1 MKKNLRLLCLGLAA
15 ATFTC
20 SFAQEDMTSLLKNT
34 DMEQGAKGWA
44 FDGEQVMGKNTK
56 NLFTRPGFYGMSGAV
71 LEAWNGNPATGL
83 GDSYIMQRVG
93 GGELPN
99 GTYVFGAYVGAS
111 KQNHRKAITVQENG
125 KNVTKGYEFWSNRD
139 SIQGVYL
146 FANEATVAVGTN
158 NPDWNDSFY
167 ESHSG
172 KFNVAVNLTEDYARP
187 GYLTVGL
194 RYEGTN
200 ANYVVWDNPTL
211 YYFGEMSEAEALD
224 AMAKID
230 MQAIIEVADTF
241 ITKGIVMQN
250 DTLADLQAAIEA
262 ADAKNTTAATLW
274 EDSEALFFQLGM
286 ARKSQNDYANLKKNI
301 ETATEVYNCDAWQFV
316 TEDYLPML
324 GDFLKVAEEAYAAKE
339 MDRAALTE
347 LRNELNYYVGAVKI
361 DSVWQAQE
369 ALWSFIDEV
378 GNKVGQPGGYSEMQ
392 LNTLNELNEE
402 LNDTLELINEVW
414 GEPYNE
420 EYINPN
426 NYWPYVARIYA
437 AIENVKNNPISM
449 EYTRMPI
456 EFKQTSTG
464 WFDGVDATFNT
475 AKNLVAYTSPMYRFE
490 GKISNF
496 RITVKKNK
504 NGGAYFCLSEL
515 EFFDGNGAK
524 IAVDETMLSSNADHN
539 TLNPGAEDGGGIAAL
554 FDGNYDSFFHS
565 AWQNM
570 PSESHYLEVN
580 LPNGG
585 YDVFSFRMVS
595 RANNGYDQSHT
606 FPGEMIISTPMP
618 KRDALEATVARAK
631 ALNAYSGS
639 EIGFYANDFSYLTD
653 AIAAIEAALVGYPS
667 ENECDAMD
675 KDLKRQINKFE
686 SEEDKSINL
695 PVEGKEYHLVS
706 GYTEFY
712 NKQTVEKAITIHTD
726 TIKSLWWENAAAAN
740 ALQKFVFEPIMEDG
754 EPFVKEEVVNNS
766 DNSTTTIAYYAYTV
780 KNVGTGLY
788 VDSAFID
795 NKLRVVEQAT
805 DTVFLKS
812 LGRGQWNIIVKG
824 SQLHCGD
831 HNGGNVGGDN
841 GAYGGTWGVSSAIV
855 SYGGGL
861 DGCSAWFIREMPT
874 LPLDVKVAGTEF
886 KSACYHFDP
895 ANTIT
900 LTANKACAFKNLALY
915 DLLGNAIEVAD
926 VVVEGNKATIT
937 VENNIVGCAFAF
949 TNSEGVSTVSFNAFQ
964 YTAAV
969 ELLQAAYDAAV
980 AVAPIEG
987 NDVMQYADITEYT
1000 AALAKAEAMIE
1011 SGAPTEE
1018 AIAAMIAELEA
1029 AVAALKPNM
1038 PVAGKYYHI
1047 YSALDKFENNHGY
1060 KMTLYTKDSQLWWA
1074 NENELEWNRLW
1085 QFEAATEAELNTV
1098 VVKTV
1103 DGKKVPDTEKVAEYL
1118 GKAFYIKSVATG
1130 KYIGKADGASTQLP
1144 MASTKSETV
1153 PYTITSLQEGNA
1165 VAIAGANNAGHRLH
1179 GAGHGEGKNKSGSI
1193 VYWNS
1198 GLGTASMWAIS
1209 EAQYDATDIDF
1220 TEIEDENK
1228 AVVKGTFDLFGR
1240 RVVAPTAPGIYIVDG
1255 KKKYIKK

>member
-241 ITKGIVMQN
+241 IKKGIVMQN
-250 DTLADLQAAIEA
+250 DTLADLQTAIEA
-262 ADAKNTTAATLW
+262 AAAKSTTAATLW

-402 LNDTLELINEVW
+402 LNDTLLFFDEHY
-414 GEPYNE
+414 GEPYDK

-437 AIENVKNNPISM
+437 AIENVKNNPLSG
-449 EYTRMPI
+449 EYTKMPI
-456 EFKQTSTG
+456 EIHAGEGGRVEGATQIASGAYNGLYEYKSPLYTFANPVENFK
-464 WFDGVDATFNT
+464 
-475 AKNLVAYTSPMYRFE
+475 
-490 GKISNF
+490 
-496 RITVKKNK
+496 ITVKKAA
-504 NGGAYFCLSEL
+504 GGNAYFCISKLA
-515 EFFDGNGAK
+515 FFDKNGEQ
-524 IAVDETMLSSNADHN
+524 IELTEDNVSSEYDHN
-539 TLNPGAEDGGGIAAL
+539 VLNPNGTDGQGVPGMLDDDA
-554 FDGNYDSFFHS
+554 DTYFHS
-565 AWQNM
+565 AWANI
-570 PSESHYLEVN
+570 PAGYHSIDVT

-585 YDVFSFRMVS
+585 YTAFSFQMIS
-595 RANNGYDQSHT
+595 RKGQAHQ
-606 FPGEMIISTPMP
+606 FPGEIQINAPMP
-618 KRDALEATVARAK
+618 KREALEATLARAK

-667 ENECDAMD
+667 EDECDAMD

-726 TIKSLWWENAAAAN
+726 TIKSLWWENAAAAS

-766 DNSTTTIAYYAYTV
+766 DNTTTTIAYYAYTV

-831 HNGGNVGGDN
+831 HNGGNVGGDD

-855 SYGGGL
+855 AYGGGL

-949 TNSEGVSTVSFNAFQ
+949 TNSEGVSTVSFNALQ

-1085 QFEAATEAELNTV
+1085 QFVPATEAELTALK
-1098 VVKTV
+1098 VKDVTI
-1103 DGKKVPDTEKVAEYL
+1103 PAY
-1118 GKAFYIKSVATG
+1118 YIKSVATG
-1130 KYIGKADGASTQLP
+1130 KYIGKVDGKSSQIP

-1153 PYTITSLQEGNA
+1153 PYTITSLQQGNA
-1165 VAIAGANNAGHRLH
+1165 VAIAGANDASNRLH

-1209 EAQYDATDIDF
+1209 EAKYDATDIDF

>member
-167 ESHSG
+167 ESHSA

-211 YYFGEMSEAEALD
+211 YYFEGMNEEEALD

-230 MQAIIEVADTF
+230 MQNIIEVADTF
-241 ITKGIVMQN
+241 VTKGIVMQN

-262 ADAKNTTAATLW
+262 AAAKNTTAATLW
-274 EDSEALFFQLGM
+274 EDSEALFWQLGK
-286 ARKSQNDYANLKKNI
+286 ARKSQSDYANLKKNI
-301 ETATEVYNCDAWQFV
+301 ETATKVYNCENWLYV

-324 GDFLKVAEEAYAAKE
+324 GDFLVVAEEAYEAKE
-339 MDRAALTE
+339 MDRAELTA

-361 DSVWQAQE
+361 DSVWQASDE
-369 ALWSFIDEV
+369 LTAFIDEV
-378 GNKVGQPGGYSEMQ
+378 ANKVGQPGGYSEMQ

-402 LNDTLELINEVW
+402 INDTLAFFDEHY

-426 NYWPYVARIYA
+426 NYWPYVARIYD
-437 AIENVKNNPISM
+437 AIEKVKNNPLTG
-449 EYTRMPI
+449 EYTKMPI
-456 EFKQTSTG
+456 EIHAGEGGRVEGATLISGGAYNGLYEYKSPLYTFANPVENFK
-464 WFDGVDATFNT
+464 
-475 AKNLVAYTSPMYRFE
+475 
-490 GKISNF
+490 
-496 RITVKKNK
+496 ITVKKAADGK
-504 NGGAYFCLSEL
+504 AYFTLSKL
-515 EFFDGNGAK
+515 AFFDANGAV
-524 IAVDETMLSSNADHN
+524 IELTEENVTSAYDHNSISGNTADGQGIPGMLDDNAD
-539 TLNPGAEDGGGIAAL
+539 T
-554 FDGNYDSFFHS
+554 YFHS
-565 AWQNM
+565 AWANI
-570 PSESHYLEVN
+570 PAGYHSIEVT

-585 YDVFSFRMVS
+585 YSAFSFQMIS
-595 RANNGYDQSHT
+595 RKGQPHQ
-606 FPGEMIISTPMP
+606 FPGEIIIAAPMP
-618 KRDALEATVARAK
+618 KREALEATLARAK

-653 AIAAIEAALVGYPS
+653 AIATIEAALVTYPA
-667 ENECDAMD
+667 EDECEAMD
-675 KDLKRQINKFE
+675 KNLKRLISQFDGD
-686 SEEDKSINL
+686 EDKSINL
-695 PVEGKEYHLVS
+695 PVEGKEYHIVS
-706 GYTEFY
+706 GFTGYYE
-712 NKQTVEKAITIHTD
+712 KQYVEKAMTVHTD
-726 TIKSLWWENAAAAN
+726 TINALWWENATAAS
-740 ALQKFVFEPIMEDG
+740 ALQKFVFYPVMEDG
-754 EPFVKEEVVNNS
+754 EQVIKEDVK
-766 DNSTTTIAYYAYTV
+766 DNGDGTTTTTAYYAYTV

-788 VDSAFID
+788 IDSAFV
-795 NKLRVVEQAT
+795 NKKLLVVKEAA

-812 LGRGQWNIIVKG
+812 LGCGQWNIMVNNG
-824 SQLHCGD
+824 TLHTAD
-831 HNGGNVGGDN
+831 HNSGNVGG
-841 GAYGGTWGVSSAIV
+841 ATWGDNYSSYPHKDGQWGVTSGIV
-855 SYGGGL
+855 SYGGDL
-861 DGCSAWFIREMPT
+861 NSASAWYIREMPT
-874 LPLDVKVAGTEF
+874 LPLDVKVSGTEF

-900 LTANKACAFKNLALY
+900 LTANKACAFENLALY

-949 TNSEGVSTVSFNAFQ
+949 TNSEDVSTVSFNAYQ
-964 YTAAV
+964 YTPV
-969 ELLQAAYDAAV
+969 IELLQAAYDAAV

-1000 AALAKAEAMIE
+1000 AALAKAEAMLE
-1011 SGAPTEE
+1011 AGAATEA
-1018 AIAAMIAELEA
+1018 AIKAMVAELEA

-1038 PVAGKYYHI
+1038 PEAGKYYHI

-1085 QFEAATEAELNTV
+1085 QFVPATEAELTALK
-1098 VVKTV
+1098 VKDVTI
-1103 DGKKVPDTEKVAEYL
+1103 PAY
-1118 GKAFYIKSVATG
+1118 YIKSVATG
-1130 KYIGKADGASTQLP
+1130 KYIGKADNASTQIP

-1153 PYTITSLQEGNA
+1153 PYTITSLQQGNA
-1165 VAIAGANNAGHRLH
+1165 VAIAGANDAGHRLH
-1179 GAGHGEGKNKSGSI
+1179 GAGHGEGKNKSGTI

-1209 EAQYDATDIDF
+1209 EAQYNATDIDF

>member
-34 DMEQGAKGWA
+34 DMEQGVKGWA
-44 FDGEQVMGKNTK
+44 FDGAQVMGKNTK

-71 LEAWNGNPATGL
+71 LEAWNSNPATGL

-146 FANEATVAVGTN
+146 FANESKVAVGTN

-211 YYFGEMSEAEALD
+211 YYFGEMSEADALD

-241 ITKGIVMQN
+241 IKKGIVMQN
-250 DTLADLQAAIEA
+250 DTLADLQTAIAAA
-262 ADAKNTTAATLW
+262 TATAKNTTAATLW
-274 EDSEALFFQLGM
+274 EDSETLFWQLGKV
-286 ARKSQNDYANLKKNI
+286 RKSQSDYANLKKNI
-301 ETATEVYNCDAWQFV
+301 ESATKVYEDPYWTSEECWTAEFIPALEECLAA
-316 TEDYLPML
+316 
-324 GDFLKVAEEAYAAKE
+324 AEAAYAATE
-339 MDRAALTE
+339 LDRAALTE
-347 LRNELNYYVGAVKI
+347 LRTKLNYYVGAVKF
-361 DSVWQAQE
+361 DSVYVAQE
-369 ALWSFIDEV
+369 ELALFIEEV
-378 GNKVGQPGGYSEMQ
+378 KANVNKPGGYSAAQAAE
-392 LNTLNELNEE
+392 LEALAEEVADSIAGFENEWAL
-402 LNDTLELINEVW
+402 W
-414 GEPYNE
+414 SYGEI
-420 EYINPN
+420 EYEDCVCNPN
-426 NYWPYVARIYA
+426 VLFPYVARIYA
-437 AIENVKNNPISM
+437 AMEKVRNNPLANAG
-449 EYTRMPI
+449 EYTKMPI
-456 EFKQTSTG
+456 EIPAGEGGRVEGATEIASGDYKGLWEYKSPLYTFANPVESFK
-464 WFDGVDATFNT
+464 
-475 AKNLVAYTSPMYRFE
+475 
-490 GKISNF
+490 
-496 RITVKKNK
+496 ITVKKSA
-504 NGGAYFCLSEL
+504 GGDAFFTLSKL
-515 EFFDGNGAK
+515 AFFDEDGAAIELTK
-524 IAVDETMLSSNADHN
+524 DNVTSAYDHN
-539 TLNPGAEDGGGIAAL
+539 SISGNTADGQGIPGMLDDDAAT
-554 FDGNYDSFFHS
+554 YFHS
-565 AWQNM
+565 AWNNS
-570 PSESHYLEVN
+570 PAGYHSIEVT

-585 YDVFSFRMVS
+585 YSAFSFQMIS
-595 RANNGYDQSHT
+595 RKGQPHQ
-606 FPGEMIISTPMP
+606 FPGEIIIAAPMP
-618 KRDALEATVARAK
+618 KREALEATLAGAK

-653 AIAAIEAALVGYPS
+653 AIAAIEAALVGYPA
-667 ENECDAMD
+667 EDECEAMD
-675 KDLKRQINKFE
+675 KNLKKLIGQFDAV
-686 SEEDKSINL
+686 EDKAINL
-695 PVEGKEYHLVS
+695 PVEGKAYHIISALP
-706 GYTEFY
+706 GFY
-712 NKQTVEKAITIHTD
+712 NKQFVEKAITIHTD

-740 ALQKFVFEPIMEDG
+740 ALQKFELYPIMEDG
-754 EPFVKEEVVNNS
+754 EPFVKEDIK
-766 DNSTTTIAYYAYTV
+766 DNGDGTTTTTSYYAYTV

-788 VDSAFID
+788 IDSAFID

-812 LGRGQWNIIVKG
+812 LGRGQWNIIVRG
-824 SQLHCGD
+824 NVLHAGD
-831 HNGGNVGGDN
+831 NSSGNVGGS
-841 GAYGGTWGVSSAIV
+841 GAPYGGTWGVSSGIV
-855 SYGGGL
+855 AWGGGI
-861 DGCSAWFIREMPT
+861 DSPSAWYIREMPE
-874 LPLDVKVAGTEF
+874 LPLTALVSGGEY
-886 KSACYHFDP
+886 KSDCFHFDP

-949 TNSEGVSTVSFNAFQ
+949 TNSEGVSTVSFNAYQ
-964 YTAAV
+964 YTPV
-969 ELLQAAYDAAV
+969 IELLQAAYDAAV

-1000 AALAKAEAMIE
+1000 AALAKAEAMLEAGAATEAAIE
-1011 SGAPTEE
+1011 
-1018 AIAAMIAELEA
+1018 AMVAELEA

-1038 PVAGKYYHI
+1038 PEAGKYYHI
-1047 YSALDKFENNHGY
+1047 YSALDKFENHHGY

-1085 QFEAATEAELNTV
+1085 QFVPATEAELTALK
-1098 VVKTV
+1098 VKDVTI
-1103 DGKKVPDTEKVAEYL
+1103 PAY
-1118 GKAFYIKSVATG
+1118 YIKSVATG
-1130 KYIGKADGASTQLP
+1130 KYIGKADGQSTHIP
-1144 MASTKSETV
+1144 MTSEKGETV
-1153 PYTITSLQEGNA
+1153 PYTITSLQQGNA
-1165 VAIAGANNAGHRLH
+1165 VAIAGANDAGHRLH
-1179 GAGHGEGKNKSGSI
+1179 GAGHGEGANKNGSV

-1209 EAQYDATDIDF
+1209 EAKYDATDIDF